1 LCEKE
6 TTTYSH
12 NGSAGFRNLK
22 QQWISWSRPVSVETQ
37 TRVTEDQKWAVP
49 RRAYRYLRKEWNT
62 DIKNELSNLVYC
74 QTSPIQSFFISCL
87 RLGLLFEAC
96 SPNSDLGNAKKSLG
110 TDDSGHCGV
119 NGCIFLIYECLNN
132 KMQLT
137 GKKINFFI
145 LVTCFDGR
153 RSRGP

>member
-49 RRAYRYLRKEWNT
+49 RRAY
-62 DIKNELSNLVYC
+62 
-74 QTSPIQSFFISCL
+74 
-87 RLGLLFEAC
+87 
-96 SPNSDLGNAKKSLG
+96 
-110 TDDSGHCGV
+110 
-119 NGCIFLIYECLNN
+119 
-132 KMQLT
+132 
-137 GKKINFFI
+137 
-145 LVTCFDGR
+145 
-153 RSRGP
+153 